1 MMEEIKLIYK
11 EAEAKRAG
19 YIALLN
25 SLINSKEA
33 IAEHLNNS
41 KTNLAAG
48 EANTRDDFLEGDYYD
63 IYIKKRDEWIQD
75 IKQIQNEYEAVL
87 LNIDN
92 CIADIRNKID
102 LWSSRIREGKRK
114 PN

>member
-1 MMEEIKLIYK
+1 MEEIKLIYK

-41 KTNLAAG
+41 RTNLTAG
-48 EANTRDDFLEGDYYD
+48 EANTRDGFLEGEYYD
-63 IYIKKRDEWIQD
+63 IYTRKRDEWIQD

-102 LWSSRIREGKRK
+102 LWSSRIREGKGK

>member
-1 MMEEIKLIYK
+1 MEGIKLIYK
-11 EAEAKRAG
+11 EAEGKRAG
-19 YIALLN
+19 YTALLN
-25 SLINSKEA
+25 LLINCRNS
-33 IAEHLNNS
+33 ITEHLNNS
-41 KTNLAAG
+41 RTNLTAG
-48 EANTRDDFLEGDYYD
+48 EANTRDGFLEGEYYD
-63 IYIKKRDEWIQD
+63 IYTRKRNEWIQD

-102 LWSSRIREGKRK
+102 LWSSRIREGKGK

>member
-1 MMEEIKLIYK
+1 MEEIKLIYK
-11 EAEAKRAG
+11 EAEGKRAG
-19 YIALLN
+19 YTALLN
-25 SLINSKEA
+25 LLINCRKS

-48 EANTRDDFLEGDYYD
+48 EENTRDDFLEGEYYD
-63 IYIKKRDEWIQD
+63 IYIRKRDEWIQD

-92 CIADIRNKID
+92 CIADARNKID

-114 PN
+114 QS

>member
-1 MMEEIKLIYK
+1 MRNIKLIYK
-11 EAEAKRAG
+11 ETKEKQTG

-25 SLINSKEA
+25 SLINCKEA

-48 EANTRDDFLEGDYYD
+48 EANTRNDFLEGYYYD
-63 IYIKKRDEWIQD
+63 IYIRKRDEWIQD
-75 IKQIQNEYEAVL
+75 IKQIQNEYEAIL
-87 LNIDN
+87 LNIDQ
-92 CIADIRNKID
+92 CIADKIN
-102 LWSSRIREGKRK
+102 LLNSRIREGKGK

>member
-1 MMEEIKLIYK
+1 MEGIKLIYK
-11 EAEAKRAG
+11 EAEGKRAG
-19 YIALLN
+19 YTALLN
-25 SLINSKEA
+25 LLINCRNS

-41 KTNLAAG
+41 RTNLTAG
-48 EANTRDDFLEGDYYD
+48 EANTLDGFLEGEYYD
-63 IYIKKRDEWIQD
+63 IYTRKRDEWIQD

-102 LWSSRIREGKRK
+102 LWSSRIREGKGK